1 MHNESVGPSM
11 PMVEEKAYCSTH
23 MQSYRNY
30 IKPINEVDLAMTTK
44 LVMIIV
50 DNCINMPPKND
61 NDDTWFFY
69 KDDVNENIM
78 DIEDND
84 DNNN

>member
-1 MHNESVGPSM
+1 M

-61 NDDTWFFY
+61 NDDT
-69 KDDVNENIM
+69 
-78 DIEDND
+78 
-84 DNNN
+84 